1 MRNSTAFF
9 SIPAR
14 KFFAVSLC
22 TWLLFFSASCVQAQA
37 PLRVGISEFAD
48 FSINEPIIGATIQAL
63 EKELGA
69 ENVSSAVYSVE
80 MLQTLAKEGE
90 LDLILSSAGTYRRL
104 AIEGA
109 GVRDIATVASERAP
123 NPNYADGSIF
133 FTLASRQDILTV
145 EDLQGKRISANHTYA
160 FSGWQTA
167 VRELMLRGIDDYES
181 FFGSVLFQGH
191 DMTKVVHA
199 VRAGIADAGIVRACF
214 LEDMGMDLSEF
225 RILGA
230 KTSDGK
236 IACEHSTDLYPNW
249 TLSTLPSTP
258 PEISRRIASAVFSM
272 PALEHDLRWGIATD
286 FRAID
291 ELFLNL
297 KIGPYEYLREFSLRR
312 FIDQYSGV
320 LLVFATLV
328 VMLIFHAVRTQIL
341 VRRRTQQLVEANA
354 RERAL
359 EAEAV
364 QASERLAVVERAGI
378 IGQMS
383 SIIAHE
389 LRQPL
394 ASVQLMVFGLLRRF
408 ENGIDNKDVTIKT
421 LEKIAH
427 QNERASEIVNQVRSY
442 AKGNRARSARDIC
455 PVVLAAVAEVKKTMR
470 GSRAQ
475 IDCKIDYAGPIVLEV
490 NALEIELIVINLVRN
505 AISANKDRENTRI
518 LVEVSED
525 ELGPFI
531 RISDNGAL
539 ISDEDWQQI
548 LSSTR
553 YSAHRQGLGLGLLIV
568 RSITEDMGGRVVFS
582 RPNSGGLCVLVR
594 LIAPENN
601 SEISEG
607 TFSTSSP
614 R

>member
-1 MRNSTAFF
+1 MIF
-9 SIPAR
+9 SIAFLIKPGPR
-14 KFFAVSLC
+14 IFFFGLC
-22 TWLLFFSASCVQAQA
+22 AWALLLSSFCAQAQS
-37 PLRVGISEFAD
+37 PLRVGISEFAE
-48 FSINEPIIGATIQAL
+48 FSINEPIIEATVKAL
-63 EKELGA
+63 EEELGA

-133 FTLASRQDILTV
+133 FTLASRKDIHSI
-145 EDLQGKRISANHTYA
+145 EDLYGKRVSANHTYA

-272 PALEHDLRWGIATD
+272 PALENNLRWSIATD

-297 KIGPYEYLREFSLRR
+297 KIGPYEYLREFSLKR
-312 FIDQYSGV
+312 FIDQYSGF

-328 VMLIFHAVRTQIL
+328 VMLIFHAARTQIL

-354 RERAL
+354 RERTL
-359 EAEAV
+359 EAEAA
-364 QASERLAVVERAGI
+364 QASERLAVIERAGI

-408 ENGIDNKDVTIKT
+408 ENGVDNKDVTIST

-442 AKGNRARSARDIC
+442 AKGNRARSKQDIC
-455 PVVLAAVAEVKKTMR
+455 PIVQAAVAEVKKSMR
-470 GSRAQ
+470 GFQAL
-475 IDCKIDYAGPIVLEV
+475 IDCKIDHTGPILLEV
-490 NALEIELIVINLVRN
+490 NALEVELIVINLIRN
-505 AISANKDRENTRI
+505 AINANKDRKDTRI
-518 LVEVSED
+518 LIEVNED
-525 ELGPFI
+525 ELGAFI
-531 RISDNGAL
+531 RVSDNGEL
-539 ISDEDWQQI
+539 ITDEDWQQI

-553 YSAHRQGLGLGLLIV
+553 YSSHRQGLGLGLLIV

-582 RPNSGGLCVLVR
+582 RQNSGGLSVLVR
-594 LIAPENN
+594 LIAPQDD
-601 SEISEG
+601 SAVTFG
-607 TFSTSSP
+607 TFSDNP